1 VRARTFR
8 EAERRALREF
18 ANDTRLPYLNHAG
31 RMVRWTLEKIIDVY
45 ETDLEQL
52 DPNGTE
58 VWASLHSRRMRKEY
72 EWHPNGRI
80 ARR

>member
-1 VRARTFR
+1 
-8 EAERRALREF
+8 
-18 ANDTRLPYLNHAG
+18 
-31 RMVRWTLEKIIDVY
+31 MVRWTLEKIIDVY